1 MEMTTTEK
9 TRPLELEGM
18 GPVSYLI
25 VEFPGGKM
33 SGEGLPMLVDL
44 VDRGLIRI
52 LDLEFVTHDPDGTI
66 RSVEVRDLDRMGVSD
81 LEIFDGVSSHL
92 LNDDD
97 IADVDAV
104 IEPGSTAAILIYE
117 NRWAK
122 PFVTA
127 LRRGGAQPVAAGFIP
142 QDSLAEAVE
151 ATER

>member
-1 MEMTTTEK
+1 MTTTEK
-9 TRPLELEGM
+9 TRPRELAGM

-52 LDLEFVTHDPDGTI
+52 LDLEFVTHDPDGSVRT
-66 RSVEVRDLDRMGVSD
+66 VEVQDINRQAIAD

-97 IADVDAV
+97 IADIDSI

-122 PFVTA
+122 PFIQA
-127 LRRGGAQPVAAGFIP
+127 IRHGGAEPVAAGFIP
-142 QDSLAEAVE
+142 HDDLAEALE
-151 ATER
+151 AAEG